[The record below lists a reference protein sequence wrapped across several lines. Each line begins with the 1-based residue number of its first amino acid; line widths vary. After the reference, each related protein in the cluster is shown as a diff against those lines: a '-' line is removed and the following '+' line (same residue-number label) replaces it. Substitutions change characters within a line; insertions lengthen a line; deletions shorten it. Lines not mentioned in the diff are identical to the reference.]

1 MAVAVPDLLRRRER
15 GFVLWRP
22 SGAAD
27 VPVLVTGT
35 FRDGGDGEAELV
47 GERRFELRETLP
59 GLWELPAAECGLDD
73 GTVYHY
79 WFEVEDTNVYKP
91 AGERQRIR
99 CTDPAATAVDWRLLA
114 PQPTGPYGED
124 DRDPAAVALFR
135 DGRLLPCDPGGETID
150 WSDDAPLASLP
161 PNDRLVI
168 YELPTSW
175 VASGRDGALTVG
187 VGTFRDAMSLLTRRL
202 GAVGFTDVPALAA
215 GRSHLGDL
223 GVNAL
228 ELLPPA
234 DSFSDRARTYNLWG
248 YATSNYLSAD
258 FDLGRPGGVGAPRAS
273 VDLAALVALCH
284 RHGVRFF
291 YDAVMAFAQRDPYQN
306 VDFLDFH
313 VQFGAGDPEQAERDG
328 FGGDLW
334 KYARFVDDCYDPI
347 SGAVG
352 RFCPARQWMQLHVA
366 HWMRHYRIDGIR
378 MDSVN
383 NVRNYDF
390 VGELK
395 DAARESWR
403 QRWAEEAGEPHA
415 GDMGVADE
423 RFLVVG
429 EELAV
434 PLDLLRQRRL
444 DGLWNE
450 IFKRGVRRVI
460 LGETADFAADDFAAS
475 VHGLVDCRRL
485 GFADGAQAVNYVT
498 SHDVSGF
505 GNERLYDFLE
515 HNQVFAKLERMQLAF
530 AVLLTAVGIPMIL
543 AGEEL
548 GDRHDLALAGPD
560 ADARKQV
567 DPVNFERLEDSW
579 RRQLFEYV
587 SRLVHLRTRSAA
599 LASNDTELIHTD
611 LTPGRRVLAWLRG
624 RRDGESMVVV
634 VANFSDWHS
643 ERPEDPATEYVV
655 RGWPAAPAGRRWRE
669 VTQGRDVPAEWAGRE
684 PLFSWEAKVYELV
697 T

>member
-1 MAVAVPDLLRRRER
+1 M
-15 GFVLWRP
+15 LWRP
-22 SGAAD
+22 SGAED
-27 VPVLVTGT
+27 VPVLVIGT
-35 FRDGGDGEAELV
+35 FRDGGDDSEAELA

-59 GLWELPAAECGLDD
+59 GLWEIPAAECGLDD
-73 GTVYHY
+73 GTVYCY
-79 WFEVEDTNVYKP
+79 WFEVDDTNVYKP
-91 AGERQRIR
+91 AGGRRRIR

-114 PQPTGPYGED
+114 PRLPPPYGEE
-124 DRDPAAVALFR
+124 DRDPAAVVLFR
-135 DGRLLPCDPGGETID
+135 GGRLVPCDPGGETVE

-175 VASGRDGALTVG
+175 VASGHDGALIVG
-187 VGTFRDAMSLLTRRL
+187 VGTFRDAMSLLTRGL
-202 GAVGFTDVPALAA
+202 GSVSFADVPALAE
-215 GRSHLGDL
+215 GRSHFREL

-234 DSFSDRARTYNLWG
+234 DSFSDRARAYNLWG

-258 FDLGRPGGVGAPRAS
+258 FDLGRPGGAGAPRAS
-273 VDLAALVALCH
+273 VDLASLVALCH

-313 VQFGAGDPEQAERDG
+313 VQFGAGDPEQAGRDG

-347 SGAVG
+347 SGRVG
-352 RFCPARQWMQLHVA
+352 SLCPARQWMQVHIA

-395 DAARESWR
+395 DAARERWR
-403 QRWAEEAGEPHA
+403 RRWTDEAGQQA
-415 GDMGVADE
+415 GDAGAADE

-434 PLDLLRQRRL
+434 PLELLQQGRL

-450 IFKRGVRRVI
+450 TFKRGVRRVI
-460 LGETADFAADDFAAS
+460 LGEPADFAPGDFAAS

-505 GNERLYDFLE
+505 GNERFYDFLDNN
-515 HNQVFAKLERMQLAF
+515 HVFAKQERMQLAF

-543 AGEEL
+543 AGEEF
-548 GDRHDLALAGPD
+548 GDQHDLALAGPD

-567 DPVNFERLEDSW
+567 DPVNFERLEDPW
-579 RRQLFEYV
+579 RRRLFDFV
-587 SRLVHLRTRSAA
+587 SRLVHLRTRSEA
-599 LASNDTELIHTD
+599 LASNDTELIHVD

-624 RRDGESMVVV
+624 ARGGDAMVVV
-634 VANFSDWHS
+634 VANFSDWRS
-643 ERPEDPATEYVV
+643 EAADDAAAEYVV
-655 RGWPAAPAGRRWRE
+655 AGWPEVPAGRRWRE
-669 VTQGRDVPAEWAGRE
+669 VSQQRDVPDEWAGRE
-684 PLFSWEAKVYELV
+684 PLFPWEAKVYELV
-697 T
+697 